1 MTEGRSPPDQRP
13 APVDRRLDL
22 DEPTLRELNERFEGA
37 HPGELLRW
45 AWAEFDGNV
54 AASSSFQTQSAP
66 LLHLIAEHVP
76 EMPVLFLDTG
86 FHFPETLAY
95 RDELVER
102 LGLNLKVLTPRLGLE
117 GFRSQHGELYR
128 TDPDLCCFHNK
139 VEPLEDALAGYGA
152 WVAGV
157 RRDQTAN
164 RASAAPIARRRDG
177 LVKLGPLVAWSDNDV
192 ARYLHEHD
200 LPSHPLLASGYL
212 SVGCAPCTRAVVDG
226 EDARAGRWSSSD
238 KTECGLHL
246 PPSDA

>member
-1 MTEGRSPPDQRP
+1 
-13 APVDRRLDL
+13 
-22 DEPTLRELNERFEGA
+22 
-37 HPGELLRW
+37 
-45 AWAEFDGNV
+45 
-54 AASSSFQTQSAP
+54 
-66 LLHLIAEHVP
+66 
-76 EMPVLFLDTG
+76 
-86 FHFPETLAY
+86 
-95 RDELVER
+95 
-102 LGLNLKVLTPRLGLE
+102 GLE

-238 KTECGLHL
+238 KTECG
-246 PPSDA
+246 